1 MQDFPRFTWRGFLN
15 QSRERWH
22 AFGASCLIL
31 MFAVGGLAPPK
42 NCGWQLPAERSSILT
57 EASHWPTLST
67 NHYVRV
73 GEANRSEAVSM
84 LKDEPFVLIDPGQ
97 AATFAPGFSPPPNP
111 DLRTYLVRGV
121 CYTSRP
127 SYTILRFDEP
137 TARLLVQQAQWN
149 GEMLMPFRWV
159 MEPNAFVVCL
169 PRPPSAVYPDA
180 VLGGDLIFRGK
191 DFKTLDMR

>member
-1 MQDFPRFTWRGFLN
+1 
-15 QSRERWH
+15 
-22 AFGASCLIL
+22 
-31 MFAVGGLAPPK
+31 
-42 NCGWQLPAERSSILT
+42 
-57 EASHWPTLST
+57 
-67 NHYVRV
+67 
-73 GEANRSEAVSM
+73 M
-84 LKDEPFVLIDPGQ
+84 LKDEPFVLIDPGR

-111 DLRTYLVRGV
+111 DLRAYLVRGV

-159 MEPNAFVVCL
+159 MEPNALVVCL